1 MSRFLR
7 VALPALVAAGTVLAT
22 ALPAQAAEPF
32 TVNDTAM
39 LGNNN
44 TTATVTGTIECEDGQ
59 QYNISVTLE
68 QRRGLDLKIGT
79 ETLLPLGQFVPCDG
93 TPQSFQVPVPSQIPP
108 IVSTW
113 DAGPATA
120 SVTAAVVG
128 SGGTSEHAVVKTIEL
143 TS

>member
-44 TTATVTGTIECEDGQ
+44 TTATVTGTIECADGQ
-59 QYNISVTLE
+59 QYNITAALE
-68 QRRGLDLKIGT
+68 QRRGLGLKLGT

-93 TPQSFQVPVPSQIPP
+93 TPQSFQVPVPSQVPP
-108 IVSTW
+108 IISTW

-120 SVTAAVVG
+120 SVTAVVEG
-128 SGGTSEHAVVKTIEL
+128 SGGSDHAVVKTIEL